1 MRLERRGDGGYD
13 AVPVFGKSNLIF
25 TLIRADGM
33 LKIPLDAGGLN
44 AGQTVEVVRF

>member
-1 MRLERRGDGGYD
+1 RSDGGLE

-33 LKIPLDAGGLN
+33 LKVPLDAGGLN
-44 AGQTVEVVRF
+44 AGETVEVVLF